1 MLRHSEVAVISGMA
15 AAYALGAEYPEEL
28 EKDRFAL
35 LCFRSYLL
43 LEHFKWYKKG
53 SNRNVK

>member
-1 MLRHSEVAVISGMA
+1 MA

-53 SNRNVK
+53 SNRNAK